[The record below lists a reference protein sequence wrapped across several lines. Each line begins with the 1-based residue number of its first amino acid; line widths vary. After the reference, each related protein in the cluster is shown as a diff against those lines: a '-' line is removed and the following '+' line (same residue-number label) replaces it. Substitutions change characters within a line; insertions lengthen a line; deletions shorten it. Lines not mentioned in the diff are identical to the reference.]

1 MFEGMRVVGK
11 KVLRTSVQQVL
22 YTSTLSNILTQ
33 NSWFK
38 WCTGMDSAVLC
49 QNTGLDDMQATSK
62 SKQIDHSKVKSGK
75 TISRPKTKQPV
86 SLFDGLSH
94 AKLCITF
101 ATADHYRFAGL
112 IHCVRCDGHLE
123 HVSLPT
129 DVTNVAAFGTSHES
143 LLRSNGRGYIF
154 FFREGAISF
163 WNISEDATKNFM
175 HLAKKFEEEPYKMH
189 LIRWE
194 SEQMTYK
201 FVSSETKIAKNC
213 FHFCDTPGNSE
224 YRRRTEMYAFSNAL
238 VASVKLAHWE
248 HALDRLIQSI
258 ESIPKDMMTGSLF
271 HYQTPKTVLQKIGE
285 VFMMRHQ
292 INLKHNLLDVPD
304 VYWDREE
311 LEKLYTETADFL
323 NVTRRVKLMNEKLSY
338 CAHMMELAKSH
349 LAEQKSMRIE
359 ILIVV
364 LILIEVIFE
373 FMHLM

>member
-1 MFEGMRVVGK
+1 M
-11 KVLRTSVQQVL
+11 
-22 YTSTLSNILTQ
+22 
-33 NSWFK
+33 
-38 WCTGMDSAVLC
+38 
-49 QNTGLDDMQATSK
+49 
-62 SKQIDHSKVKSGK
+62 K
-75 TISRPKTKQPV
+75 TRK
-86 SLFDGLSH
+86 
-94 AKLCITF
+94 
-101 ATADHYRFAGL
+101 
-112 IHCVRCDGHLE
+112 
-123 HVSLPT
+123 
-129 DVTNVAAFGTSHES
+129 ES
-143 LLRSNGRGYIF
+143 YI
-154 FFREGAISF
+154 EGAISF

>member
-1 MFEGMRVVGK
+1 M
-11 KVLRTSVQQVL
+11 
-22 YTSTLSNILTQ
+22 
-33 NSWFK
+33 
-38 WCTGMDSAVLC
+38 
-49 QNTGLDDMQATSK
+49 LDL
-62 SKQIDHSKVKSGK
+62 IN
-75 TISRPKTKQPV
+75 
-86 SLFDGLSH
+86 
-94 AKLCITF
+94 
-101 ATADHYRFAGL
+101 RFAGL